1 MSLDTRR
8 RWNPLGGINAC
19 LGQLSVGAKLSLGF
33 GTVLFCT
40 MAVGCVAWY
49 ALHES
54 QANSAQLRS
63 LDLLQSNLLQARI
76 AERGFDPVKAPESA
90 EQVASALHA
99 VSSGVQEAAIGEP
112 FKSAMDDSIAE
123 YQHAFLTYA
132 KALRQSIDA
141 RLRMQSLAETAGQNF
156 AGVFLDQMDTVN
168 ARLEQG
174 QSPDESTMQ
183 SLEDAAA
190 LHQRLSNLRDSE
202 MYFSLNPQKRFH
214 DEWVNRINELGTA
227 LSAFFV
233 RQDGE
238 RRQALE
244 TSRSALEDYRQAF
257 LLYAASG
264 EEAQAQRE
272 AMTAAAQRVTHLL
285 DEELTRATSGSE
297 AQREQLN
304 LQLIC
309 LLALALA
316 SSIGSSMLIRRSIVV
331 PVRMILGLARQVAA
345 GNLQG
350 RPPSLAR
357 RDELGQLNESVG
369 LMMQAIRELVGR
381 IREDVAQLD
390 FAAGTLVEMA
400 ERTGNGVRAQRQ
412 QVTEVTD
419 TMQRMTIA
427 AVQVNETASDSQVIL
442 REASLMVHEG
452 DELVR
457 QASESLQ
464 QLSQEMIAGTNAMA
478 ALQSQSEAITSVL
491 DVIRT
496 IAEQTNLLALN
507 AAIEAARAGPHGRGF
522 AVVADEVRALA
533 KHTRDSTVQI
543 DVMIQSLGEVTG
555 EVAAR
560 LGDSQRLTVSGVRL
574 TNRASEML
582 STATRNVVRVEDS
595 GQHIL
600 GAAKNQ
606 HLLACQVDSVT
617 GEVGRVIEQN
627 AQECIRLEE
636 ACGRLRR
643 LSSSLGEALKAYRTD

>member
-1 MSLDTRR
+1 ML
-8 RWNPLGGINAC
+8 
-19 LGQLSVGAKLSLGF
+19 VGF
-33 GTVLFCT
+33 
-40 MAVGCVAWY
+40 VAWY

-90 EQVASALHA
+90 EQVARALHA
-99 VSSGVQEAAIGEP
+99 VSSGVYEAEIGEP

-123 YQHAFLTYA
+123 YQQSFLTYA

-141 RLRMQSLAETAGQNF
+141 RLRMQSLAEIAGQNF

-183 SLEDAAA
+183 SLEDAAT

-214 DEWVNRINELGTA
+214 DEWVNRISELGTA
-227 LSAFFV
+227 LSAFSV
-233 RQDGE
+233 GQDGE
-238 RRQALE
+238 RRHALE

-257 LLYAASG
+257 LLYVASG
-264 EEAQAQRE
+264 EEAQAQRA
-272 AMTAAAQRVTHLL
+272 AMTATAQRATRLL
-285 DEELTRATSGSE
+285 DEELARATSGNE
-297 AQREQLN
+297 VQREQLN
-304 LQLIC
+304 VRLIC
-309 LLALALA
+309 MLALALA
-316 SSIGSSMLIRRSIVV
+316 CSIGSSMLIRRSIVA
-331 PVRMILGLARQVAA
+331 PVRLILGLARQVAA
-345 GNLQG
+345 GDLQG
-350 RPPSLAR
+350 RTPSLAR

-369 LMMQAIRELVGR
+369 LMMQAFRELVGR

-390 FAAGTLVEMA
+390 LAAGTLVEMA
-400 ERTGNGVRAQRQ
+400 ERTGDGVRAQRQ

-419 TMQRMTIA
+419 TMQNMTIA

-442 REASLMVHEG
+442 REASQMVHEG

-457 QASESLQ
+457 RASESLQ

-478 ALQSQSEAITSVL
+478 VLQSQSEAITSVL

-543 DVMIQSLGEVTG
+543 EVMIQGLGEVTG

-560 LGDSQRLTVSGVRL
+560 LGDSRRLTVAGVRL

-595 GQHIL
+595 GQRIL
-600 GAAKNQ
+600 GAAQNQ

-617 GEVGRVIEQN
+617 GEVERVIEQN
-627 AQECIRLEE
+627 ALECIRLED
-636 ACGRLRR
+636 ACGSLRR
-643 LSSSLGEALKAYRTD
+643 LSSSLSEALKTYRTD